1 MQNNKIRNNY
11 ITLICLGLMLTA
23 CSSTEE
29 KVVETDP
36 KTLFQEGN
44 ASLSKD
50 KYNDAISKFE
60 TLEREHPASEF
71 ASEAQIRRAYAQY
84 SEGNYIT
91 AVMTIEEFVKQYP
104 SHTSTPYMYY
114 LKGLSYYDQIVD
126 TGRDQELTMKAI
138 EALNELITRFPESK
152 YAKDA
157 QFKIDYAYNNIAGK
171 EMEIGRFYLNKKQ
184 MIASLNRF
192 KNVVDKYQTTI
203 FVPEALY
210 RLTEIYYALGDMEQ
224 SKKYAAVLGHNYP
237 NDEWY
242 KKAYSLISD
251 QSYEEQTPW
260 YKKSIKSIW

>member
-1 MQNNKIRNNY
+1 
-11 ITLICLGLMLTA
+11 
-23 CSSTEE
+23 
-29 KVVETDP
+29 
-36 KTLFQEGN
+36 
-44 ASLSKD
+44 
-50 KYNDAISKFE
+50 
-60 TLEREHPASEF
+60 
-71 ASEAQIRRAYAQY
+71 
-84 SEGNYIT
+84 
-91 AVMTIEEFVKQYP
+91 
-104 SHTSTPYMYY
+104 
-114 LKGLSYYDQIVD
+114 
-126 TGRDQELTMKAI
+126 
-138 EALNELITRFPESK
+138 
-152 YAKDA
+152 
-157 QFKIDYAYNNIAGK
+157 
-171 EMEIGRFYLNKKQ
+171 